1 MGANERM
8 PINIVMHSRQMIGN
22 APLGRKTFGQKAFG
36 QKTFGQKAFV

>member
-1 MGANERM
+1 MGANKRM

-22 APLGRKTFGQKAFG
+22 AHLGRKTFG